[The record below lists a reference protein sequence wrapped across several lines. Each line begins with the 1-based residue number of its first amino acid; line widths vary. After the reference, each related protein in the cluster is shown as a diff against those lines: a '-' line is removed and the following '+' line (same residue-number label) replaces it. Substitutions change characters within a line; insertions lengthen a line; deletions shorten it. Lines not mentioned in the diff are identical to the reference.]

1 METSV
6 YTALCD
12 FIPFLYAGALCGCF
26 MPWLIP
32 LYTIWPAANTPG
44 SSRVTEK
51 QKFTVFLQIQGY
63 APGVAPLNVS
73 RRIGS
78 GAYPYL

>member
-1 METSV
+1 M
-6 YTALCD
+6 
-12 FIPFLYAGALCGCF
+12 
-26 MPWLIP
+26 
-32 LYTIWPAANTPG
+32 WPAANTPG
-44 SSRVTEK
+44 SYRVTETTL
-51 QKFTVFLQIQGY
+51 FHDFLKKQGY

>member
-1 METSV
+1 MKIV
-6 YTALCD
+6 HN
-12 FIPFLYAGALCGCF
+12 
-26 MPWLIP
+26 
-32 LYTIWPAANTPG
+32 IWPAANTPG
-44 SSRVTEK
+44 SYRVVSCSI
-51 QKFTVFLQIQGY
+51 FAVFLQIQGY

>member
-1 METSV
+1 MADDD
-6 YTALCD
+6 ALSSE
-12 FIPFLYAGALCGCF
+12 FGRPVTHL
-26 MPWLIP
+26 
-32 LYTIWPAANTPG
+32 WPAANTPG
-44 SSRVTEK
+44 SSRVTE
-51 QKFTVFLQIQGY
+51 TPVFHYFLKNQGY

>member
-1 METSV
+1 MADDD
-6 YTALCD
+6 ALSSE
-12 FIPFLYAGALCGCF
+12 FGRPVTHL
-26 MPWLIP
+26 
-32 LYTIWPAANTPG
+32 WPAANTPG
-44 SSRVTEK
+44 SSRVILT
-51 QKFTVFLQIQGY
+51 TVFLDFLKKQGY